1 MPEAAAPFYPSV
13 RARVVRP
20 GQSSGGARHHPGHPG
35 EDLAREVHL
44 VLVDAVAGARVDARG
59 HLGAKRAHHGIGLA
73 HAPDRDVW
81 VALAAPEQDWHALER
96 PDAFR
101 RRGDRVANQAAAEA
115 YDGAEAL
122 GVLPG

>member
-1 MPEAAAPFYPSV
+1 MGSQGAFPYWDTLL
-13 RARVVRP
+13 
-20 GQSSGGARHHPGHPG
+20 GGARHHPDHPG
-35 EDLAREVHL
+35 EDLACEVHL

-59 HLGAKRAHHGIGLA
+59 YFSAEREHHGVGLA
-73 HAPDRDVW
+73 HAPDWDVR

-96 PDAFR
+96 LDACR

-122 GVLPG
+122 RVPPGELE